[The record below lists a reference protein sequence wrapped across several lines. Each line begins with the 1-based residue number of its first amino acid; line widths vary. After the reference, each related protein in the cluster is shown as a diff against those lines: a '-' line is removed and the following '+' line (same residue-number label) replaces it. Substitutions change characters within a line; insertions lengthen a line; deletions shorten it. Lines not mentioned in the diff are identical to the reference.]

1 MEDKSDEQNLDKLP
15 IWTQGEM
22 ISAVFGGIMIGIA
35 IGLIF
40 KWQTPRFYTT
50 IIECLK
56 FLGRFRIQ
64 TMSRFDLL
72 IM

>member
-40 KWQTPRFYTT
+40 K
-50 IIECLK
+50 
-56 FLGRFRIQ
+56 
-64 TMSRFDLL
+64 
-72 IM
+72 